1 MRTNQPSQAR
11 TGDLPQALTD
21 PSAQARTGRPA
32 QAHTERVPQVH
43 TNPSSQD
50 RDRQSSRTDAPRRL
64 PRRTFAPLLAAT
76 AALAVLL
83 PLAACTPDPAGPAP
97 ESTDDGRPRSGT
109 VRVLASSE
117 LADME
122 PLLEEARKATGI
134 TVRPTWTGTL
144 DAVERLASGKAD
156 GAFDAVWLSSND
168 YLRLNPE
175 AARRVTSET
184 PLMTSPVA
192 LGVRP
197 ATVRRLGWDPERVS
211 WAQVHRA
218 VADGKLTYGMTDPKR
233 SNSGFSALI
242 SVASG
247 LSGAQAALTDAD
259 VRAATPKLK
268 EFFAG
273 QRLTSGSSGWLA
285 TAYTRRSTVDALI
298 NYESVLL
305 SLNRDTG
312 TSTSTGTGT
321 GTGTGTEPAEPPA
334 DTGTDAEGRTGTPT
348 GTEGP
353 TGTGTDLTVIR
364 PRDGVVTADY
374 PLSTLTAAASE
385 AKDAVR
391 ALTEHLRSPAVQRE
405 ITERTLRR
413 PVVASA
419 RPAEPLSPESRRE
432 LPFPGSRSVADGL
445 LSAYEHQLRRPSRT
459 VYVLDTSGS
468 MKGKRLEQLKSALTG
483 LTGDFRQ
490 REEVTLLPFGSAVKQ
505 VRTHTV
511 DPADPAAGPAAI
523 RADTAALTA
532 EGNTAIYSSLAAA
545 YDHLGPDTESAFT
558 SIVLMTDG
566 ENTAGRSAADFTA
579 FYRSLPPARQV
590 TPVFPIVFG
599 DSDRSE
605 LDRIAA
611 LTGGRLF
618 DGTKEHGPGSLEG
631 AFEEIRGYQ

>member
-1 MRTNQPSQAR
+1 MSHLPQGHVRRLSWTRTNR
-11 TGDLPQALTD
+11 
-21 PSAQARTGRPA
+21 
-32 QAHTERVPQVH
+32 
-43 TNPSSQD
+43 SSQD
-50 RDRQSSRTDAPRRL
+50 RNHQSSRTDAPRRP
-64 PRRTFAPLLAAT
+64 PRRAFAPLLAFT

-97 ESTDDGRPRSGT
+97 EPADDGRPRSGT

-122 PLLEEARKATGI
+122 PLLEDARKATGI

-259 VRAATPKLK
+259 VRTATPKLK

-305 SLNRDTG
+305 SLARDTG
-312 TSTSTGTGT
+312 AGTSTD
-321 GTGTGTEPAEPPA
+321 PAETPA
-334 DTGTDAEGRTGTPT
+334 DADTERRTGRDTR
-348 GTEGP
+348 
-353 TGTGTDLTVIR
+353 TGTDLTVIR

-374 PLSTLTAAASE
+374 PLSTLTDATPE

-391 ALTEHLRSPAVQRE
+391 ALTEHFRSPAVQRE

-419 RPAEPLSPESRRE
+419 RPAEPLSPEPRRE

-468 MKGKRLEQLKSALTG
+468 MKGKRLEQLKSALSG

-490 REEVTLLPFGSAVKQ
+490 REEVTLLPFGSAVKRG
-505 VRTHTV
+505 RTHTV

-545 YDHLGPDTESAFT
+545 YDHLGPDTDSAFT

-566 ENTAGRSAADFTA
+566 ENTAGRSAADFTS
-579 FYRSLPPARQV
+579 FYRSLPPARQI
-590 TPVFPIVFG
+590 TPVFPVVFG

>member
-1 MRTNQPSQAR
+1 
-11 TGDLPQALTD
+11 
-21 PSAQARTGRPA
+21 
-32 QAHTERVPQVH
+32 
-43 TNPSSQD
+43 
-50 RDRQSSRTDAPRRL
+50 
-64 PRRTFAPLLAAT
+64 
-76 AALAVLL
+76 
-83 PLAACTPDPAGPAP
+83 
-97 ESTDDGRPRSGT
+97 
-109 VRVLASSE
+109 
-117 LADME
+117 ME

-184 PLMTSPVA
+184 PVMTSPVA

-233 SNSGFSALI
+233 SNSGFSALM

-305 SLNRDTG
+305 SLNRDTDAG
-312 TSTSTGTGT
+312 TSTDPAKTPADTDADTESRTGRDTRTGTG
-321 GTGTGTEPAEPPA
+321 
-334 DTGTDAEGRTGTPT
+334 
-348 GTEGP
+348 

-374 PLSTLTAAASE
+374 PLSTLTDATPE

-419 RPAEPLSPESRRE
+419 RPAEPLSPEPRRE

-490 REEVTLLPFGSAVKQ
+490 REEVTLLPFGSAVKR

-545 YDHLGPDTESAFT
+545 YDHLGPDTDSAFT

-579 FYRSLPPARQV
+579 FYRSLPPARQI
-590 TPVFPIVFG
+590 TPVFPVVFG

>member
-1 MRTNQPSQAR
+1 M
-11 TGDLPQALTD
+11 
-21 PSAQARTGRPA
+21 
-32 QAHTERVPQVH
+32 
-43 TNPSSQD
+43 
-50 RDRQSSRTDAPRRL
+50 RDRRPMRALAALPARRA
-64 PRRTFAPLLAAT
+64 RRALLPLLAA
-76 AALAVLL
+76 LL
-83 PLAACTPDPAGPAP
+83 LVPLAACTTDRDAGRD
-97 ESTDDGRPRSGT
+97 TGRGGDDGRPRTGT
-109 VRVLASSE
+109 LRILASSE
-117 LADME
+117 LSDME
-122 PLLEEARKATGI
+122 PLLEKAREATGI
-134 TVRPTWTGTL
+134 TVRPTWAGTL

-168 YLRLNPE
+168 YLRLDPE
-175 AARRVTSET
+175 AARKIASET
-184 PLMTSPVA
+184 PLMASPVA

-197 ATVRRLGWDPERVS
+197 ATVRRLGWDADAVS

-218 VADGKLTYGMTDPKR
+218 VAAGDLTYGMTDPNR

-242 SVASG
+242 SIASG

-259 VRAATPKLK
+259 VRRAGPKLK

-285 TAYTRRSTVDALI
+285 EAYARRSTVDALI

-305 SLNRDTG
+305 SLNRD
-312 TSTSTGTGT
+312 S
-321 GTGTGTEPAEPPA
+321 
-334 DTGTDAEGRTGTPT
+334 DAG
-348 GTEGP
+348 
-353 TGTGTDLTVIR
+353 LTVIR

-374 PLSTLTAAASE
+374 PLSALTGAAPE
-385 AKDAVR
+385 ARDAVR
-391 ALTEHLRSPAVQRE
+391 TLTEHFRSTEVQRE
-405 ITERTLRR
+405 ITALTLRR
-413 PVVASA
+413 PVVAAA
-419 RPAEPLSPESRRE
+419 RPADPLSPEQRRE
-432 LPFPGSRSVADGL
+432 LPFPGTRSVADGL
-445 LSAYEHQLRRPSRT
+445 LSSYEHRLRRPSRT

-468 MKGKRLEQLKSALTG
+468 MKGGRLAQLKSALNG
-483 LTGDFRQ
+483 LTGDFRE
-490 REEVTLLPFGSAVKQ
+490 REEVTLLPFGSTVKQ

-511 DPADPAAGPAAI
+511 DPADPKAGPAAI

-532 EGNTAIYSSLAAA
+532 EGDTAIYSSLAAA

-579 FYRSLPPARQV
+579 FYRALPAARQV

-605 LDRIAA
+605 LDAIAG

-618 DGTKEHGPGSLEG
+618 DGTEKEGPGSLDG

>member
-1 MRTNQPSQAR
+1 M
-11 TGDLPQALTD
+11 
-21 PSAQARTGRPA
+21 
-32 QAHTERVPQVH
+32 
-43 TNPSSQD
+43 
-50 RDRQSSRTDAPRRL
+50 
-64 PRRTFAPLLAAT
+64 LAAT
-76 AALAVLL
+76 AALAALL

-134 TVRPTWTGTL
+134 TVRLTWTGTL

-305 SLNRDTG
+305 SLDRDTG
-312 TSTSTGTGT
+312 AGTGT
-321 GTGTGTEPAEPPA
+321 G
-334 DTGTDAEGRTGTPT
+334 
-348 GTEGP
+348 

-374 PLSTLTAAASE
+374 PLSTLIAAAPE

-419 RPAEPLSPESRRE
+419 RPAEPLSPEPRRE

-490 REEVTLLPFGSAVKQ
+490 REEVTLLPFGSSVKQ

-631 AFEEIRGYQ
+631 AFEELRGYQ